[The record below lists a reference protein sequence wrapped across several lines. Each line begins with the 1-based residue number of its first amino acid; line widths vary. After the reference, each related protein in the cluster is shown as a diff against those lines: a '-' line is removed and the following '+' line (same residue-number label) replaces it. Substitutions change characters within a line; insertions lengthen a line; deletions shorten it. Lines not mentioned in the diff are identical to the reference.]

1 MSQTTTPSFAL
12 ELRESTASL
21 HTVAERS
28 GLQQLLVS
36 GRVSRPH
43 YAQHLGQM
51 LLVHRALDAALR
63 QAASVTPQVA
73 AIVRDEQYQE
83 PYLLQ
88 DLAFLGVDPAAIEP
102 LPATAKIV
110 AEIRQMASEDPAAL
124 LGYHY
129 VLEGANNGNR
139 FIARAMAGPLGVRP
153 GAAGTRYLDPY
164 GEKQRELW
172 AAFKTNLDAI
182 TLTETSRARAIAGA
196 KSMFEAVAKIGDEI
210 MAAGENSAIFMGSGP
225 AVTVQR
231 N

>member
-36 GRVSRPH
+36 GRISRPQ
-43 YAQHLGQM
+43 YAQHLAQM
-51 LLVHRALDAALR
+51 LLVHRALDGALR
-63 QAASVTPQVA
+63 EAAKAVPQVA
-73 AIVRDEQYQE
+73 TIVREEQYQE
-83 PYLLQ
+83 PYLLE
-88 DLAFLGVDPAAIEP
+88 DLAFLGVDPASIKP

-110 AEIRQMASEDPAAL
+110 TEIRQMASEDPAAL

-164 GEKQRELW
+164 GERQRELW
-172 AAFKTNLDAI
+172 TAFKTNLDVI
-182 TLTETSRARAIAGA
+182 SLTESSRARALAAA
-196 KSMFEAVAKIGDEI
+196 KSMFEAVANIGDEI
-210 MAAGENSAIFMGSGP
+210 MAAGESSAVFMGSGP
-225 AVTVQR
+225 AVTVER